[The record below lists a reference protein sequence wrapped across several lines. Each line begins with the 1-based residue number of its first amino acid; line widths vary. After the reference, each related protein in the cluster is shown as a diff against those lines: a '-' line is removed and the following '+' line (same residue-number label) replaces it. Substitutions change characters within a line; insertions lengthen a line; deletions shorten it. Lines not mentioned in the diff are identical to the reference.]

1 MGMTSMGSAALALVL
16 ALGVSLPVRAEGG
29 HVAEI
34 RAYFDSEI
42 CGWLADPAIVT
53 ALVAQN
59 ADHAAIT
66 KEKIDE
72 LDLEWGMQATAID
85 QPFVRKI
92 LDSAISK
99 FLTEKKSASD
109 GLITEVIVMDAKG
122 LNVGLSDVTSDY
134 WQGDEPKWRQTFAVG
149 PGALYIDKPEKDEST
164 QTLQVQV
171 SATLTDPAS
180 GAPIGAITLGI
191 NLDKL

>member
-1 MGMTSMGSAALALVL
+1 MSMTSMGSAALALVL
-16 ALGVSLPVRAEGG
+16 ALVASAPVRAEGG

-34 RAYFDSEI
+34 RAYFDREI
-42 CGWLADPAIVT
+42 RGWLTDPAIVA
-53 ALVAQN
+53 ALAAQN

-66 KEKIDE
+66 QDKIE
-72 LDLEWGMQATAID
+72 ALDLEWGMQATAVD
-85 QPFVRKI
+85 QPFVRKV
-92 LDSAISK
+92 LDREISR
-99 FLTEKKSASD
+99 FLTDKKSVSD

-134 WQGDEPKWRQTFAVG
+134 WQGDEPKWQRTFPVG
-149 PGALYIDKPEKDEST
+149 PDALFIDRPEKDEST

-171 SATLTDPAS
+171 SATLIDPAS
-180 GAPIGAITLGI
+180 GSPIGAITLGI